1 MSVYDEWN
9 ADEILE
15 KVLGDGQVDADE
27 VRALERRLQRDWVVD
42 RGEVELLFRVN
53 RALGEQ
59 AEPCGEWT
67 EFFVNHVARLLIMD
81 IDTPGEIDQAEGDWL
96 AGMLD
101 QYGTGNSA
109 ESALLGALQRSAS
122 RISGRLV
129 ERLA

>member
-1 MSVYDEWN
+1 MSVYDEWT

-15 KVLGDGQVDADE
+15 KVMRDSLVDADE

-42 RGEVELLFRVN
+42 RSEVELLFRVN
-53 RALGEQ
+53 QALGER
-59 AEPCGEWT
+59 AEQCGEWT

-109 ESALLGALQRSAS
+109 ESALLGALQRSAT
-122 RISGRLV
+122 RVSGRLV
-129 ERLA
+129 ERLG